1 MELWVTAGS
10 AVGQPMHLNLVDGQ
24 QRAPAKAVFAP
35 LHIIM
40 YELQGLL
47 PVALICAVPH
57 RSLPGGVGVPERLE
71 RALRHHSRRGLP
83 AGGRGQDPGRQ
94 QLGPQVWL
102 GPAFAPVRL
111 TVMTGVPVDAMCA

>member
-1 MELWVTAGS
+1 MLETLKHHQSGRHDDPTTKIAHMEH
-10 AVGQPMHLNLVDGQ
+10 PM
-24 QRAPAKAVFAP
+24 
-35 LHIIM
+35 
-40 YELQGLL
+40 
-47 PVALICAVPH
+47 